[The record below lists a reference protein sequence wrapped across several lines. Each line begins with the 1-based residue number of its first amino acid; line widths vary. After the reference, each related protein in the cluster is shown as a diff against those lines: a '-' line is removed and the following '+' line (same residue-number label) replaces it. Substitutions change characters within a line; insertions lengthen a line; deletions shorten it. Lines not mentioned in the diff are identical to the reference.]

1 MKILHI
7 HPSMQGG
14 GIESMICGL
23 ANAMSA
29 SESVTVCSIFEPKDS
44 DVFWNKLAADVHRVS
59 LCKTSPGFSVKEI
72 FKIFWH
78 IARGGY
84 DVVNIHGFFY
94 YYALSVLLLHR
105 RVKFFYT
112 IHSDAIKENA
122 SWDRQ
127 FFAFKKFCFKHGW
140 VKPITISAVSQQSF
154 NDFYH
159 CPSTLIYN
167 GVPKP
172 DVNEFDSVRE
182 WRITPDT
189 VMMIH
194 AGRIDTPKNQLV
206 LCRAMKRV
214 IEDGHD
220 VVLLVAGSK
229 QKEDIY
235 AQIEPYF
242 CNRIIY
248 LGERNDI
255 PQLMACCDA
264 MCLPSIWE
272 GMPVT
277 LLESLSVG
285 CVPICSP
292 VGGIP
297 NVIIHGENGLLSGS
311 SSEEDYY
318 AALTKFLNMSQEQRR
333 NMKQKCRNSFKPFD
347 IVNTAASYIKYYQQK

>member
-59 LCKTSPGFSVKEI
+59 LGKTTPGFSVKEI

-94 YYALSVLLLHR
+94 YYALTVLLLHKK
-105 RVKFFYT
+105 VKFYYT
-112 IHSDAIKENA
+112 IHSDAKKENS

-127 FFAFKKFCFKHGW
+127 FYPFKKFCFKHGW

-154 NDFYH
+154 NDFYQ
-159 CPSTLIYN
+159 CESKLIYN
-167 GVPKP
+167 GVPRP
-172 DVNEFDSVRE
+172 QVNGKDTVKE
-182 WRITPDT
+182 WRKTPKT
-189 VMMIH
+189 IMMIH
-194 AGRIDTPKNQLV
+194 AGRIDTPKNQVV

-214 IEDGHD
+214 IETGCD
-220 VVLLVAGSK
+220 VVMLIAGSK
-229 QKEDIY
+229 QKEHIY
-235 AQIEPYF
+235 KQIEPYF
-242 CNRIIY
+242 NDRIIY
-248 LGERNDI
+248 LGERTDI
-255 PQLMACCDA
+255 PQIMASCDA

-272 GMPVT
+272 GMPVV
-277 LLESLSVG
+277 LLEALSVG

-297 NVIIHGENGLLSGS
+297 NVIRDGENGFLSAS
-311 SSEEDYY
+311 SNEEDYY
-318 AALTKFLNMSQEQRR
+318 NALMRYIKMPAEERAQMKR
-333 NMKQKCRNSFKPFD
+333 NCLDSFEPYD
-347 IVNTAASYIKYYQQK
+347 IKNTAASYINFYKQR